1 MSARSVR
8 VLRSLNVRTGEGPLA
23 GGVAAVFAVL
33 EIARG
38 FGEVGV
44 DTMILGRFGPSG
56 LPGLLPFLFIA
67 LGSVGLVVALAYGA
81 ALGRVRR
88 EPLFVGIL
96 VGAGLLMVGLR
107 IALAVG
113 DLTVS
118 AILWL
123 AVYATGLLV
132 MTMYWTLAGAAF
144 DARQA
149 KRLFPL
155 LTGAA
160 IVGSFIGTLGAGPMA
175 ALLGVEN
182 LVVLEAGLLA
192 GAAFLIGRIPV
203 KRPAV
208 AARPAHQTSVV
219 RQVRVGFDFV
229 RGSPLMSLVAA
240 AYVLL
245 SILMFSVSYPFL
257 LATSS
262 AFDDDVVV
270 ATVLGALSAA
280 ITATSLLVSI
290 VIAPRIYARF
300 GVTAGA
306 LLLPLIYVAGFGLWL
321 IHFSFA
327 TAALV
332 RFSQQV
338 TQRGISNA
346 AWSSLYNT
354 VPADRRGQVLA
365 FIDGVPGQIGTIL
378 SGILLLAA
386 GRILAPDQVL
396 WLGAGTAVVATGV
409 VLALRRRYA
418 GSLLAALRSGAAE
431 QVLEGG
437 PGVGVLLRDPSVERA
452 LLDAVAAP
460 EPGVREMA
468 TTLLARMPS
477 PAAEAALAASTRD
490 VDARVRAG
498 AVRALAALGADA
510 TLVDAARLEHDADPS
525 VRAATMILR
534 AGRGKPVAFE
544 LLTDAS
550 PEIRAAAISILPD
563 GERRE
568 AALITALDDGS
579 LVVREAV
586 VSALAET
593 AGAAD
598 AVVQVLT
605 HGSPL
610 AQQTALAALA
620 RMDGRDPAI
629 DDTVAAW
636 ARACLGRAAALQ
648 RGRRALENVPGGADG
663 SEAFLVAVLR
673 GRQRDLEDTSMGALA
688 VLGAPDVRG
697 VIRRCLRSHD
707 PEVRAQAMEALDSIG
722 DRAIAGSLVRIL
734 EGEDGSDVAARDD
747 VLRTL
752 ASDDDAWIRVLA
764 GRCVEDNRGD
774 DEMTTQRTLTDL
786 DTMLLLR
793 RVPLFEGLDPEDLQ
807 RIATTAEEHTWADGE
822 ALMREGDLGDELVV
836 LVSGSVR
843 VTRHEPDGSTREV
856 RSYHAGEHIGELA
869 VLRERPRAA
878 TVTADGPVHG
888 MLIGGPALKSILRE
902 RPDAAMAMLATLAER
917 ISAQ

>member
-1 MSARSVR
+1 MSARSAR
-8 VLRSLNVRTGEGPLA
+8 VLRSLNVRAGEGPLA
-23 GGVAAVFAVL
+23 GGVAAVFGVL

-56 LPGLLPFLFIA
+56 LPGVLPFLFMA
-67 LGSVGLVVALAYGA
+67 LGSVGLVIALAYGA

-88 EPLFVGIL
+88 ERLFVGIL
-96 VGAGLLMVGLR
+96 VGAGLLLVGLR

-113 DLTVS
+113 DITVS

-132 MTMYWTLAGAAF
+132 MTLYWTLAGAAF

-160 IVGSFIGTLGAGPMA
+160 IVGSFVGTLGAGPMA

-192 GAAFLIGRIPV
+192 GAALLIGRIPV
-203 KRPAV
+203 RRPAV
-208 AARPAHQTSVV
+208 AARPARPTSMV
-219 RQVRVGFDFV
+219 RHVRVGFDFV

-306 LLLPLIYVAGFGLWL
+306 LLLPLVYVAGFGLWL

-396 WLGAGTAVVATGV
+396 WLGVGTAVAATGV
-409 VLALRRRYA
+409 VLAIRRRYA
-418 GSLLAALRSGAAE
+418 SSLLAALRSGVAE

-437 PGVGVLLRDPSVERA
+437 PGVGVLLRDPLVERA
-452 LLDAVAAP
+452 LLEAVTAP

-468 TTLLARMPS
+468 TTLLARLPS
-477 PAAEAALAASTRD
+477 PAAQAALVAATRD
-490 VDARVRAG
+490 VDARVRAS
-498 AVRALAALGADA
+498 AVRALTALRTDA
-510 TLVDAARLEHDADPS
+510 SMVDADRLDLDADPA

-534 AGRGKPVAFE
+534 AGRGEPVAFD
-544 LLTDAS
+544 LVADAS
-550 PEIRAAAISILPD
+550 PEIRAAAIAILPD

-568 AALITALDDGS
+568 AALIAALDDGS
-579 LVVREAV
+579 LLVREAV
-586 VSALAET
+586 VAALAET
-593 AGAAD
+593 AAAAD
-598 AVVQVLT
+598 AK
-605 HGSPL
+605 
-610 AQQTALAALA
+610 
-620 RMDGRDPAI
+620 
-629 DDTVAAW
+629 
-636 ARACLGRAAALQ
+636 
-648 RGRRALENVPGGADG
+648 
-663 SEAFLVAVLR
+663 
-673 GRQRDLEDTSMGALA
+673 SM
-688 VLGAPDVRG
+688 
-697 VIRRCLRSHD
+697 S
-707 PEVRAQAMEALDSIG
+707 
-722 DRAIAGSLVRIL
+722 
-734 EGEDGSDVAARDD
+734 
-747 VLRTL
+747 
-752 ASDDDAWIRVLA
+752 
-764 GRCVEDNRGD
+764 
-774 DEMTTQRTLTDL
+774 
-786 DTMLLLR
+786 
-793 RVPLFEGLDPEDLQ
+793 
-807 RIATTAEEHTWADGE
+807 
-822 ALMREGDLGDELVV
+822 
-836 LVSGSVR
+836 
-843 VTRHEPDGSTREV
+843 
-856 RSYHAGEHIGELA
+856 
-869 VLRERPRAA
+869 
-878 TVTADGPVHG
+878 
-888 MLIGGPALKSILRE
+888 
-902 RPDAAMAMLATLAER
+902 
-917 ISAQ
+917 

>member
-1 MSARSVR
+1 MPARSAR

-33 EIARG
+33 EVARG

-44 DTMILGRFGPSG
+44 DTMILSRFGPSG
-56 LPGLLPFLFIA
+56 LPGLLPFLFMA

-88 EPLFVGIL
+88 ERLFVGIL
-96 VGAGLLMVGLR
+96 VGAGLIMVALR
-107 IALAVG
+107 IALTAG
-113 DLTVS
+113 DMTVS

-132 MTMYWTLAGAAF
+132 MTLYWTLAGAAF

-160 IVGSFIGTLGAGPMA
+160 IVGSFVGTLGAGPMA

-192 GAAFLIGRIPV
+192 VAALLIGRIPV
-203 KRPAV
+203 RRPAG
-208 AARPAHQTSVV
+208 AARPARPTSVV

-229 RGSPLMSLVAA
+229 RGSPLMSLVAV

-257 LATSS
+257 LAASA

-280 ITATSLLVSI
+280 VTATSLLVS
-290 VIAPRIYARF
+290 VVVAPRIYARF

-306 LLLPLIYVAGFGLWL
+306 LLLPLVYVGGFGLWL
-321 IHFSFA
+321 VNFSFA

-332 RFSQQV
+332 RFTQQV

-396 WLGAGTAVVATGV
+396 WLGVGTAVVATGV
-409 VLALRRRYA
+409 VVALRRRYA
-418 GSLLAALRSGAAE
+418 GSLLAALRSGVAE

-452 LLDAVAAP
+452 LLDAVTAP

-468 TTLLARMPS
+468 TTLLGRLPS
-477 PAAEAALAASTRD
+477 PAAQAALVVATRD
-490 VDARVRAG
+490 GDARVRAG
-498 AVRALAALGADA
+498 AVRALTALGADPS
-510 TLVDAARLEHDADPS
+510 LLDAARLDGDADPA
-525 VRAATMILR
+525 VRAAALVMR
-534 AGRGKPVAFE
+534 AGHDDPMAFE
-544 LLTDAS
+544 LVTDSS
-550 PEIRAAAISILPD
+550 PEIRAAAISILPV

-568 AALITALDDGS
+568 AAILAALDDGS
-579 LVVREAV
+579 LVVRTAAV
-586 VSALAET
+586 GALAATDVAAET
-593 AGAAD
+593 IVG
-598 AVVQVLT
+598 VLT
-605 HGSPL
+605 RGSPL
-610 AQQTALAALA
+610 AQGSALTALA

-629 DDTVAAW
+629 DDAVAAW
-636 ARACLGRAAALQ
+636 ARGCLDRAATLQ
-648 RGRRALENVPGGADG
+648 RGRQALEDGPAGAHG
-663 SEAFLVAVLR
+663 PTAFLVAVLR
-673 GRQRDLEDTSMGALA
+673 VRQRDLEDTSMGALA

-697 VIRRCLRSHD
+697 VIRRCLRSDD

-734 EGEDGSDVAARDD
+734 EGEDGGDVAARDD
-747 VLRTL
+747 ALRAL
-752 ASDDDAWIRVLA
+752 ASDDDAWIRILA
-764 GRCVEDNRGD
+764 GRCVEDGQGD
-774 DEMTTQRTLTDL
+774 PEMTTQRTLTDL

-793 RVPLFEGLDPEDLQ
+793 RVPLFAGLDPEDLQ
-807 RIATTAEEHTWADGE
+807 RIATTTEERTWADGE

-836 LVSGSVR
+836 LMSGSVR
-843 VTRHEPDGSTREV
+843 VTRREPDGSERAV
-856 RSYHAGEHIGELA
+856 RSYAAGEHIGELA

-888 MLIGGPALKSILRE
+888 LLINGAALKSILRE